1 MKVEI
6 VSKLKEECRSTKF
19 LVEQVQ
25 KVTSWLMSRSQV
37 LTDTASVIDFDE
49 SELPSEH

>member
-25 KVTSWLMSRSQV
+25 KVTSWLCFKTLFLLMNHRFK
-37 LTDTASVIDFDE
+37 LTIA
-49 SELPSEH
+49 LQN